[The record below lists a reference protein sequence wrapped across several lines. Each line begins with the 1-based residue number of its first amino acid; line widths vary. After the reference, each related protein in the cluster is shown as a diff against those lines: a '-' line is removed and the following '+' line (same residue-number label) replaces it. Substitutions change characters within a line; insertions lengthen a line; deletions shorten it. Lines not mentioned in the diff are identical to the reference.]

1 MTKKDLI
8 ISGSILCLTG
18 FLLGTLVTL
27 VFVKKEVPVVP
38 EVAYAV
44 IDGQRIPMKP
54 GDEIEVEIE
63 EEGSSDG
70 AVNINVAKGLTSG
83 GDIIT
88 NISSFADSWQM
99 KAPEMNLD
107 TGNIIGGEAAM
118 TAKGLASKGH
128 IVIMGLGALCFV
140 GGIVVA
146 LWLKIRVG
154 WYVAAAGLGL
164 IIIGFAFNAY
174 PWLALLLPVIGLG
187 AVIWFFMA
195 TKRGQQMKTSLF
207 GIVKGLD
214 ETERIGK
221 AGNVKQAAAFKA
233 VTTNIK
239 EENKKSG
246 GVIKDTVTSIKKKL

>member
-1 MTKKDLI
+1 M
-8 ISGSILCLTG
+8 GSIVCLTG
-18 FLLGTLVTL
+18 FLLGVLGTL
-27 VFVKKEVPVVP
+27 VFVKNPVPVEP
-38 EVAYAV
+38 EIAYAI
-44 IDGQRIPMKP
+44 IDGHRIPMKP
-54 GDEIEVEIE
+54 GDEIEVEID

-88 NISSFADSWQM
+88 NISSFADNWQM
-99 KAPEMNLD
+99 KAPEMNLG
-107 TGNIIGGEAAM
+107 TGSVVGGEAAM

-128 IVIMGLGALCFV
+128 IIIMGLGAICFV
-140 GGIVVA
+140 GGIVVG
-146 LWLKIRVG
+146 LWLKLRIG

-174 PWLALLLPVIGLG
+174 PWLALLLPVLGLG

-195 TKRGQQMKTSLF
+195 TKRGQEMKTSLF

-221 AGNVKQAAAFKA
+221 AGNEDQAAAFTA
-233 VTTNIK
+233 VTANIK

-246 GVIKDTVTSIKKKL
+246 GVIKDTVSNIKKKL